1 MNAPY
6 YNVNTR
12 EPVDLLPPRP
22 PVLDGQL
29 NPPWEAYWAWC
40 LAQGIRKV
48 ESWNTTIPEGYRQ
61 SGWKHVVLA
70 DDSVSV
76 SPVLVSIA
84 DEQATEAQAQAQ
96 AYAADLEAN
105 FERYVLG
112 NLYLLVSDAL
122 LSRNDH
128 AKAGTMDIAV
138 ALSNLMKTNVAQ
150 YLALSGAL
158 NLAKGGLDRYDAKW
172 WDTLTW
178 KDDPAVIAQTS
189 QLMGLLA

>member
-1 MNAPY
+1 
-6 YNVNTR
+6 
-12 EPVDLLPPRP
+12 
-22 PVLDGQL
+22 
-29 NPPWEAYWAWC
+29 
-40 LAQGIRKV
+40 
-48 ESWNTTIPEGYRQ
+48 
-61 SGWKHVVLA
+61 
-70 DDSVSV
+70 VSV

-84 DEQATEAQAQAQ
+84 GEQAAEAQAQAQ

-138 ALSNLMKTNVAQ
+138 ALANLMKTNVAQ

-172 WDTLTW
+172 WDTLVW